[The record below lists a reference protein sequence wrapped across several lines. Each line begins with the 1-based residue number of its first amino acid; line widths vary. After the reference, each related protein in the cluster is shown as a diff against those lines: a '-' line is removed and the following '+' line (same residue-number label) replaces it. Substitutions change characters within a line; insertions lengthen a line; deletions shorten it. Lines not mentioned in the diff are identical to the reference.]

1 MGRPIQLLQ
10 LLRRTG
16 WLLLW
21 GGLLFGVLPAQ
32 ALELA
37 PEQRQWLATHP
48 EIRVGATE
56 MPPLLMR
63 DFKAG
68 TYSGI
73 AAEFLRLHQE
83 RLGVRF
89 RLVYFGSL
97 EEMLEGARNREV
109 DLLFASVPTPGRAQY
124 LAFPAPYAELDN
136 KIIVRRGG
144 LGSGQT
150 LDKLAGH
157 RVSVLAGSALEERL
171 RRDFPNL
178 QLVPARDE
186 LTTLTK
192 LAFGEVE
199 AAVSDLSR
207 VTYYVQKE
215 GLGNLAVGGDT
226 GILYRYTFAV
236 RSDWPELVPLLNAAQ
251 DDIPRAER
259 EQVLQRWIGV
269 AADGPWRN
277 PRFWA
282 ITIGVLGLAALALL
296 VVLAWNRSLRREVSQ
311 RTTQLDAKMTQLQAS
326 ERDLRQSEARFRD
339 LAELSYDWYWEQ
351 DEQCRFTMMSGGAFE
366 KGRLPLEQYLGKAR
380 WELPVEGV
388 TAEQMAAHRAL
399 QEARQPFHDFIYQ
412 FRTSDGVVHWYT
424 SSGKPVFD
432 EAGQFR
438 GYRGTGQ
445 NISERMRVQQA
456 LVDGERRLR
465 GILDSTYSFVGLLD
479 SQGKLLDANRTA
491 LDFSGLTKEEVLGQP
506 FWETPWW
513 RDSPEDQAALRQAVE
528 RARQGEVASF
538 VATHLSCQGQRR
550 WFDVVVSPVKDEA
563 GRVVYLVPEG
573 RDVTEI
579 RRTQEALRTLVKST
593 ATVYG
598 EAFLGSLVTSLAEL
612 FQMKYA
618 FVGEL
623 QADGRHVLTRAVWA
637 DGSIAPN
644 FTYSLDHTPCDRLLG
659 DGACIFPAGVAERFP
674 DDTLLR
680 QMGVESYMGTTIP
693 GSDQRPLGVLVV
705 LDDKPMQES
714 PGYLS
719 LLDLFALR
727 VGMEMER
734 MAHDRDIH
742 AMNEELERRVAQRTA
757 QLAAANKEME
767 AFSYSVSHDLRA
779 PLRHIAGFVS
789 LLGEDGGSTFSPE
802 SRRYLSI
809 ITDAAGRMGD
819 LIDGLLAFSRIGRTE
834 LRKAPVDLGKLVD
847 EVVDDLAEEPRAPE
861 VAWQIDALPRV
872 HADRTLLRQV
882 LANLIGNALKYSR
895 GKPRAEIGIQA
906 RQGDGRTVLRIEDN
920 GVGFDMKYADKL
932 FGVFQRLHG
941 SSEFEGTG
949 IGLANVK
956 RIVERHGGQVWA
968 EGQTGLG
975 AAFYVS
981 LPDAESI
988 Q

>member
-1 MGRPIQLLQ
+1 MARIFRLAG
-10 LLRRTG
+10 
-16 WLLLW
+16 LLLPW
-21 GGLLFGVLPAQ
+21 CGLLFCALPAR

-37 PEQRQWLATHP
+37 PEQRQWLDAHR

-68 TYSGI
+68 TYSGL
-73 AAEFLRLHQE
+73 AVDFLRLYQE
-83 RLGVRF
+83 RPGLHF
-89 RLVYFGSL
+89 HLVYFGSL

-109 DLLFASVPTPGRAQY
+109 DLLFASVPTPGRTQY

-136 KIIVRRGG
+136 KIIVRRD
-144 LGSGQT
+144 GSVDGQT
-150 LDKLAGH
+150 LEKLASH

-171 RRDFPNL
+171 RREYPTL

-192 LAFGEVE
+192 LAFGEVD

-215 GLGNLAVGGDT
+215 GLANLAIGGDT
-226 GILYRYTFAV
+226 GIRYHYTFAV
-236 RSDWPELVPLLNAAQ
+236 RSDWPELVPLLNAALS
-251 DDIPRAER
+251 DIPPAER
-259 EQVLQRWIGV
+259 EQVLQRWINLAPG
-269 AADGPWRN
+269 GLWSN
-277 PRFWA
+277 PRFWV
-282 ITIGVLGLAALALL
+282 ITVGVLGLAGLALL
-296 VVLAWNRSLRREVSQ
+296 VVLVWNRSLRREVSQ
-311 RTTQLDAKMTQLQAS
+311 RTNLLDAKMTQLQAS
-326 ERDLRQSEARFRD
+326 ERDLRQSEGRFRD

-351 DEQCRFTMMSGGAFE
+351 DEECRFTMMSGGAFE
-366 KGRLPLEQYLGKAR
+366 KGCLPLEQYLGKTR

-399 QEARQPFHDFIYQ
+399 QEARQPFRDFVYQ
-412 FRTSDGVVHWYT
+412 FRMADGSVHWYT

-432 EAGQFR
+432 EAGRFR

-445 NISERMRVQQA
+445 DISERMRVQQA

-479 SQGKLLDANRTA
+479 PQGRLLDVNRTA
-491 LDFSGLTKEEVLGQP
+491 LDFAGMEKEAVLGQL

-513 RDSPEDQAALRQAVE
+513 RESPIDQAALRQAVE
-528 RARQGEVASF
+528 RARQGEAASF
-538 VATHLSCQGQRR
+538 VATHLSLQGQRR
-550 WFDVVVSPVKDEA
+550 WIDVVVSPVKDEA
-563 GRVVYLVPEG
+563 GQVLYLVPEG
-573 RDVTEI
+573 RDVTEV
-579 RRTQEALRTLVKST
+579 RRTQEALRVLVKNT

-598 EAFLGSLVTSLAEL
+598 EAFLGSLVASLAEL
-612 FQMKYA
+612 FQAKYA
-618 FVGEL
+618 FVGSL
-623 QADGRHVLTRAVWA
+623 LADGRHVTTQAVWA
-637 DGSIAPN
+637 EDDTGGGGAIAPN
-644 FTYSLDHTPCDRLLG
+644 FSYCLDHTPCDRLLG
-659 DGACIFPAGVAERFP
+659 DGACIFPTGVADRFP
-674 DDTLLR
+674 EDRLLR
-680 QMGVESYMGTTIP
+680 DMGVESYMGTTIP

-734 MAHDRDIH
+734 MAHDRDIQ

-757 QLAAANKEME
+757 QLAVANKEME

-779 PLRHIAGFVS
+779 PLRHISGFVS
-789 LLGEDGGSTFSPE
+789 LLSEDGASTFSPE

-819 LIDGLLAFSRIGRTE
+819 LIDDLLAFSRIGRTE
-834 LRKAPVDLGKLVD
+834 LRKAPVDLGKLVE

-920 GVGFDMKYADKL
+920 GVGFDMKYVDKL

-981 LPDAESI
+981 LPDAECI